1 MQAYNPSFARVY
13 NSFWTGFAAQ
23 VGPGIREFYERPRGL
38 DADRSLLDL
47 GCGTGQLALY
57 FLEHDYDVTGIDL
70 SEPMLVYARENAAE
84 YVESGQATF
93 VQDDASDFSLD
104 DSFGLVVSTY
114 DALNHLESLAALE
127 RCFRCVYRVLEDG
140 GCFVFDLNTREGLR
154 RWNTTKVQETDEA
167 LILTSG
173 IYDERGRRAWTRISG
188 FMRTEGGLYE
198 RFEQTAF
205 NTAFDLAAVR
215 DALLAC
221 GWATVHFAAIH
232 DLSEP
237 LLEPERE
244 ARVFIVALK

>member
-1 MQAYNPSFARVY
+1 MQAYNSAFARVY

-23 VGPGIREFYERPRGL
+23 VGPGIRDFYERQRGS
-38 DADRSLLDL
+38 DADRSLLDV

-57 FLEHDYDVTGIDL
+57 FLEQDYDVTGIDL
-70 SEPMLVYARENAAE
+70 SEAMLDYARENAAQ

-93 VQDDASDFSLD
+93 VQADASDFSLD
-104 DSFGLVVSTY
+104 DTFGLAVSTY

-127 RCFRCVYRVLEDG
+127 RCFGGVYRVLNEG

-154 RWNTTKVQETDEA
+154 RWNTMKVQETDEA

-173 IYDERGRRAWTRISG
+173 IFDEQEGRAWTRISG
-188 FMRTEGGLYE
+188 FMRAEGELYE
-198 RFEQTAF
+198 RFEQVAF

-215 DALLAC
+215 VALLAA
-221 GWATVHFAAIH
+221 GWSSVHCAGIQ

-237 LLEPERE
+237 LPDPEHEP
-244 ARVFIVALK
+244 RVFVVARK